1 MSLSRF
7 LKGSEFD
14 CLFAG
19 VAGPQALRKCRYC
32 GCTESPDTAP
42 NPYTTDGTV
51 EVCPQCNEGE
61 SYVTADAIVETDRQ
75 ADQRIADEL
84 RDERYRSTLR
94 NPPATDTGD

>member
-7 LKGSEFD
+7 LNRPEFSA
-14 CLFAG
+14 LFAS
-19 VAGPQALRKCRYC
+19 AGAPQAIDC
-32 GCTESPDTAP
+32 GGCAP
-42 NPYTTDGTV
+42 PV
-51 EVCPQCNEGE
+51 
-61 SYVTADAIVETDRQ
+61 IVETDRQ